1 MPKSSI
7 PLPAAASGSPSLE
20 AMALPEH
27 SLMAQ
32 REVEPSANA
41 PLAYREYAYFVNPGG
56 SLSDAERLLW
66 SKIQEVM
73 RALEKQH
80 ARKFVQLAVFDHKF
94 TTEPERAPLAT
105 LVWKD
110 WKGAPVLI
118 FPSDPARTSQWPFG
132 SAGLPQVSVP
142 PLSTLPA
149 VAADAARGAPSVAGG
164 LNRSSVAQRS
174 RDPIADLVS
183 ELFDKM
189 HELSFCRGVTEG
201 ADFVLE
207 VASKMI
213 PSKYCLIHVFDINV
227 GDFVLVRAKGENQER
242 VLLSRIPDREPWIDT
257 IMRRPVPT
265 RLKGDLA
272 SQPRWRTLGAV
283 LAHAVAVPV
292 HVGGRYL
299 GLIELADPADGG
311 EFFENEVNALAYI
324 AERFAE
330 FLTNRPIVLDPEV
343 VLSNRPLAR

>member
-242 VLLSRIPDREPWIDT
+242 VLLSRIPDREPWIAT

-265 RLKGDLA
+265 RLKGDVA

>member
-1 MPKSSI
+1 MPKSSL

-56 SLSDAERLLW
+56 SLSEAERLLW
-66 SKIQEVM
+66 NKIQGVM
-73 RALEKQH
+73 QALEKQL
-80 ARKFVQLAVFDHKF
+80 ARKFVQLAVFDHRF

-110 WKGAPVLI
+110 WKGAPVLV

-142 PLSTLPA
+142 PPSTLPA
-149 VAADAARGAPSVAGG
+149 TAAGAARVAPIAGR
-164 LNRSSVAQRS
+164 LKLDSAAQRS

-189 HELSFCRGVTEG
+189 HELSFCAGVTEG

-207 VASKMI
+207 VASRII
-213 PSKYCLIHVFDINV
+213 PSKYCLIHLFDINV
-227 GDFVLVRAKGENQER
+227 GDFVVVRARGENQER
-242 VLLSRIPDREPWIDT
+242 VLLSRIPDREPWIIT

-265 RLKGDLA
+265 RLKGDVA
-272 SQPRWRTLGAV
+272 TQPRWQMLGAE
-283 LAHAVAVPV
+283 LAHVVAVPV

-299 GLIELADPADGG
+299 GLIELADPTDGG

-330 FLTNRPIVLDPEV
+330 FLANRPIVLDPEV
-343 VLSNRPLAR
+343 VLSNRPRAR